1 MLLVDQLPQLIQP
14 DHPDLAPALGFT
26 QQDAA
31 AAAPR
36 EVAMLGRNSSKPQAT
51 LVSQESTAG
60 PKSNSGPLLSIV
72 GSSARLEGKFE
83 IADSV
88 QIECE
93 VGGELT
99 VGGKLVIGEQ
109 GVVNATVQTVDAIV
123 MGVYEGN
130 MVATGNVEIA
140 ETGRVVT
147 GNIETDS
154 LVISK
159 GGFFN
164 GNVIKSKG
172 DDAATGPRPVHLV
185 EGARAAT
192 MPR

>member
-1 MLLVDQLPQLIQP
+1 
-14 DHPDLAPALGFT
+14 
-26 QQDAA
+26 
-31 AAAPR
+31 
-36 EVAMLGRNSSKPQAT
+36 MLGRERGQRPAPA
-51 LVSQESTAG
+51 QESTNG
-60 PKSNSGPLLSIV
+60 QTQGGMTLLTIV
-72 GSSARLEGKFE
+72 GSSAKLEGKFD
-83 IADSV
+83 IADSI

-99 VGGKLVIGEQ
+99 VGGKLVIGEK
-109 GVVNATVQTVDAIV
+109 GVVNANVQTVDAIV

-140 ETGRVVT
+140 ETGRVT

-164 GNVIKSKG
+164 GNVVKSKG
-172 DDAATGPRPVHLV
+172 GEAAKGPRPIHVV
-185 EGARAAT
+185 DGARAGT
-192 MPR
+192 PR

>member
-1 MLLVDQLPQLIQP
+1 MTLL
-14 DHPDLAPALGFT
+14 T
-26 QQDAA
+26 
-31 AAAPR
+31 
-36 EVAMLGRNSSKPQAT
+36 
-51 LVSQESTAG
+51 
-60 PKSNSGPLLSIV
+60 IV
-72 GSSARLEGKFE
+72 GSSAKMEGKFD
-83 IADSV
+83 IADSI

-99 VGGKLVIGEQ
+99 VGGKLVIGGK
-109 GVVNATVQTVDAIV
+109 GVVNANVQTVDAIV

-140 ETGRVVT
+140 ETGRVT

-164 GNVIKSKG
+164 GNVVKSKG
-172 DDAATGPRPVHLV
+172 GEAAKGPRPIHVV
-185 EGARAAT
+185 DGARAGT
-192 MPR
+192 PR